1 MINIIQNEQQQQT
14 CILVSWQPG
23 KILLYC
29 MKMKHPTPHHELD
42 LDAPASQGWRTAVLL
57 QNIKLKYTY

>member
-1 MINIIQNEQQQQT
+1 
-14 CILVSWQPG
+14 
-23 KILLYC
+23 